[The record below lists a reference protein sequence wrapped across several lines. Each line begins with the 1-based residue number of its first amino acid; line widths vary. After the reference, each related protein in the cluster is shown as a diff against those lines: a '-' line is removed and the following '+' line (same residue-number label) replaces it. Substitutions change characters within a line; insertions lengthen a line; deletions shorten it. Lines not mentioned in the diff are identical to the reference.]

1 MNPLLMYCT
10 RMKAGKCPT
19 DELSFSNCAVT
30 SQSDFPD
37 DVKHIEVSTGP
48 SQHFVFTIKS
58 HYEVQPGTIGF
69 SLPQRKW
76 ASLSLGQDITVR
88 PYYFNSTSSF
98 QCLSSAVLEVD
109 FLQKKSANTDPI
121 DSNQMAKDFLSQFT
135 GQAFT
140 VSQQLAFNFAGGKK
154 LLSVVVKSLEAA
166 DLNAIKTGQ
175 NAQPCPTRMGRL
187 LADTAIQFEKA
198 EGSSVNLVGTAKGKI
213 VRQSIIN
220 PDWDFQRMGIGGLDT
235 EFNAIFRR
243 AFASRVFPPEVVEQ
257 LGCKHVKGILLY
269 GPPGTGKTLMARQIG
284 KMLNAREP
292 KIVNGP
298 QILDKYVGESEAN
311 VRRLFADAEEEE
323 KRLGPNSGLH
333 IIIFDEIDAICK
345 ARGSVAGNTGVHDTV
360 VNQLLAKIDG
370 VEQLNNI
377 LVIGMTNRRD
387 MIDEALLRPGRLEV
401 QMEIG
406 LPNENGRNQILNI
419 HTVRM
424 KEYKKIAGDVDLKE
438 LATLTK
444 NFSGAEL
451 EGLVRAAQSTAMNR
465 LIKAASKVEV
475 DPEAMEKLL
484 VNRGDFLHALEHDVK
499 PAFGS
504 SAEALDHYLA
514 RGIITWGTPVSG
526 LLEDGMLLI
535 NQARST
541 ESSGLVSVLLE
552 GPPNSG
558 KTALAAQLAKNS
570 DFPFVKV
577 CSPEEMVGFTESS
590 KCLQIRK
597 YFDDAYRSVLS
608 CVLVD
613 NIERLLDYGSIGPR
627 YSNLTLQALLVL
639 LKKEPPRGRKLLVL
653 CTTSRKEVLKDM
665 EMLSCFTA
673 VLHVHSLTKPE
684 HLIAVLEESDVFSK
698 REIQDIAR
706 KLQGQKLFIGIKKL
720 LALLDMARQTE
731 QQYRVIKFLTK
742 LEEEGGLDT
751 GSSLH

>member
-1 MNPLLMYCT
+1 MSGMLQ
-10 RMKAGKCPT
+10 RMKASRCPT
-19 DELSFSNCAVT
+19 DELSLTNCAVVNKD
-30 SQSDFPD
+30 DFPD

-48 SQHFVFTIKS
+48 SQHYVFTIRFHS
-58 HYEVQPGTIGF
+58 DVPRGTVGF

-76 ASLSLGQDITVR
+76 ATLSLNQDIEVKHYHFD
-88 PYYFNSTSSF
+88 PTSSSE
-98 QCLSSAVLEVD
+98 CLCTIVLEAD
-109 FLQKKSANTDPI
+109 FLQKKTTTLDPYDTD
-121 DSNQMAKDFLSQFT
+121 QMAREFLLQFS

-140 VSQQLAFNFAGGKK
+140 VGQQLAFSFLDKK
-154 LLSVVVKSLEAA
+154 LLGLVVKSLEAA
-166 DLNAIKTGQ
+166 DLSAIKAGQ
-175 NAQPCPTRMGRL
+175 DAKPKKTKMGRCL
-187 LADTAIQFEKA
+187 GDTIVQFEKA
-198 EGSSVNLVGTAKGKI
+198 ENSSLNLVGKSKGK
-213 VRQSIIN
+213 VPRQSIIN
-220 PDWDFQRMGIGGLDT
+220 PEWDFQKMGIGGLDK

-257 LGCKHVKGILLY
+257 LGCKHVKGILLF

-284 KMLNAREP
+284 TMLNAREP

-345 ARGSVAGNTGVHDTV
+345 SRGSVAGNTGVHDTV

-406 LPNENGRNQILNI
+406 LPNEQGRFQILSI
-419 HTVRM
+419 HTSRM
-424 KEYKKIAGDVDLKE
+424 KEYKKINPDVDIKE
-438 LATLTK
+438 LSALTK

-484 VNRGDFLHALEHDVK
+484 VNRSDFLHASSLQ
-499 PAFGS
+499 AFGT
-504 SAEALDHYLA
+504 SAEALEHFLA
-514 RGIITWGTPVSG
+514 RGIINWGTPVSSI
-526 LLEDGMLLI
+526 LEDGMLFI
-535 NQARST
+535 QQARST
-541 ESSGLVSVLLE
+541 EASGLVSVLLE

-577 CSPEEMVGFTESS
+577 CSPEEMVGFTESA
-590 KCLQIRK
+590 KCLHIRK
-597 YFDDAYRSVLS
+597 VFDDAYRSQLS
-608 CVLVD
+608 CILVD
-613 NIERLLDYGSIGPR
+613 NIERLLDYGPIGPR

-639 LKKEPPRGRKLLVL
+639 LKKEPPKGRKLLIL
-653 CTTSRKEVLKDM
+653 CTSSRRQVLEDM
-665 EMLSCFTA
+665 EMLSAFTA
-673 VLHVHSLTKPE
+673 ILHVPNLSQPD

-698 REIQDIAR
+698 KDLSAISR
-706 KLQGQKLFIGIKKL
+706 KVHGHRVFIGIKKL
-720 LALLDMARQTE
+720 LALIDMARQTE
-731 QQYRVIKFLTK
+731 EQYRVIKFLSK
-742 LEEEGGLDT
+742 LEEEGGLDM
-751 GSSLH
+751 GSSIQ